1 MGYVARVRTPC
12 ISGATKIFSST
23 FFSFEKRELIM
34 SFKTFTLVVP
44 ASNDDVAKLM
54 QVILCAVGDLQER
67 VGLRFG
73 TSRLLA
79 RDEREREEH
88 SNTVSVREALFT
100 LAAALRPGDDEE

>member
-1 MGYVARVRTPC
+1 MISLNFASELTRKKRAVYV
-12 ISGATKIFSST
+12 K
-23 FFSFEKRELIM
+23 FEEM